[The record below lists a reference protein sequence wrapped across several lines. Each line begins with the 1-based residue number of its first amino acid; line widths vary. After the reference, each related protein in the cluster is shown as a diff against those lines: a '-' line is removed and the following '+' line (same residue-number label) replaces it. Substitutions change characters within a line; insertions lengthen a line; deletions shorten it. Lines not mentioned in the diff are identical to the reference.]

1 MSVFGKRS
9 GGGRRTAQRESAPA
23 IAVFTTVTASHSAVL
38 VDLSA
43 TGARLR
49 SSELP
54 EVGEELMI
62 TVEMIRSFGCVA
74 WVRADQFGVSF
85 DEPLDL
91 QEVQQLKGKLSR
103 CAGLPPEMSAAM
115 DDWSTGLAR

>member
-9 GGGRRTAQRESAPA
+9 GGGRRTAQRETAPA
-23 IAVFTTVTASHSAVL
+23 VAVFTTVTNSHGAVL

-49 SSELP
+49 SAEVP
-54 EVGEELMI
+54 DVGEELMI

-74 WVRADQFGVSF
+74 WVRGDQFGVSF
-85 DEPLDL
+85 DDPLDP
-91 QEVQQLKGKLSR
+91 QDVQQLRGKLSR
-103 CAGLPPEMSAAM
+103 CAGLAPEMSAAM